1 MSTASRGR
9 YPESSRNQSWGN
21 SSPAPEP
28 MDRLC
33 VALNNSCRGSCLNHK
48 WNSRFT
54 AAFFIFYLHVFQ
66 ANKLSGKQ
74 SGDGPKKEKPGNDK
88 LAGEAPRGRRI
99 VALRSISRP
108 SFSDRLCVAIKTKK
122 KKPQCMRES
131 HFWVVAAPVNHDSP
145 VFARQLWSGSRWIIE
160 RDRPCNP

>member
-1 MSTASRGR
+1 
-9 YPESSRNQSWGN
+9 
-21 SSPAPEP
+21 

-54 AAFFIFYLHVFQ
+54 AAFFIFYLHVFL

-99 VALRSISRP
+99 VALRNISRQ
-108 SFSDRLCVAIKTKK
+108 SFSDRLCVAIKTKNK
-122 KKPQCMRES
+122 KNSACTS
-131 HFWVVAAPVNHDSP
+131 HIFELSPCRLTTTPLFLPVNFDQAPDELLSAIGHVIPRAQRQRQRLVFPSP
-145 VFARQLWSGSRWIIE
+145 
-160 RDRPCNP
+160 P